1 MTASLSVGAGTIR
14 AFLRLLPWGW
24 GPLGSATGLGCR
36 APLRGSDGLLAASC
50 YHHVHVGG
58 VKLLLVLAAC
68 LQVCGSY
75 TTARQNQGL
84 ELRMVGMPIQFSTF
98 YQPVGP
104 VEHNVQYENYQ

>member
-1 MTASLSVGAGTIR
+1 MVLLSLAAYSCGR
-14 AFLRLLPWGW
+14 RL
-24 GPLGSATGLGCR
+24 A
-36 APLRGSDGLLAASC
+36 LLAASC

-84 ELRMVGMPIQFSTF
+84 ELRMVCMPIQFSTF